1 MLGEMINWKLRS
13 TKFSILMKKNERA
26 TLLVVIATG
35 ISSIVVQLIIIRE
48 FLAQFHGNEF
58 IISLILFNWLI
69 LGGIGT
75 LVAHLITPR
84 YWGPSS
90 SRLCWLSF
98 ILAALSVILIYIIR
112 ELRDFFFVHGSS
124 VGFYPTLAY
133 IFLTIAPYC
142 LLIGFILPYSLF
154 VLRAE
159 TPDYSGTRIYITDNI
174 GDITGGALFSFALVF
189 LVTPLKAILISNL
202 PLVATSFLLFS
213 LTGKQ
218 RKYLKMMIGAAII
231 LFVFAAGIFFEPFS
245 LEPSEGKLVHYRES
259 RYGRIAVH
267 QDNGQYTLFTDGV
280 PVFSN
285 QNQSIAEET
294 IHYPLAQLDNPQSVL
309 LISGEGGIMKELKKH
324 GLKTVD
330 YVELDPGITAV
341 LFKFGLIENIEGLNV
356 INQDG
361 RAFLADSDN
370 IYDAIILNLPEPDTF
385 QINRFF
391 TDQFFSLVKRHLAP
405 DGVLSF
411 SMEGYDN
418 YLAEP
423 QRQKLSSLYNTV
435 KNNFKHILLM
445 PGLKIF
451 FLCRDI
457 SIKTDIP
464 ARLAEKDI
472 MTRYIRGYYDG
483 NLTKERIS
491 DLNDLMDPNTP
502 KNSDDSPLLMR
513 LMFSQWFAKFSTSP
527 VGFIAV
533 LAGLTII
540 YLFRIKR
547 EEFVLFSTGAMTMGS
562 EILIIFAFQ
571 IFYGYIYFQIGL
583 IITIFLAGLL
593 PGALLGDRLREGGKQ
608 ILVLTDGLLITLIG
622 ILILA
627 LKIGGDRL
635 PSFFFLVFGFMISLA
650 CGFQFPVALHLGG
663 GGNSAVTR
671 SFSADLIGA
680 ACGILI
686 TSLILLPYLGL
697 IWAAT
702 GLIFLKLASLIVIG
716 TYHEKYK
723 QKGFSL
729 L

>member
-1 MLGEMINWKLRS
+1 
-13 TKFSILMKKNERA
+13 MKKNERA
-26 TLLVVIATG
+26 TLLIVIAAG
-35 ISSIVVQLIIIRE
+35 ISSIVVQLITIRE

-58 IISLILFNWLI
+58 VISLIFFNWLI

-84 YWGPSS
+84 YWEPSS
-90 SRLCWLSF
+90 GRLCRLSF
-98 ILAALSVILIYIIR
+98 ILAALSVIQIYSIR
-112 ELRDFFFVHGSS
+112 VLRDFFFVHGSS

-189 LVTPLKAILISNL
+189 LVTPLKAIFIANL
-202 PLVATSFLLFS
+202 PLVAASFLLFS

-218 RKYLKMMIGAAII
+218 RKYLKIIPGAAIT
-231 LFVFAAGIFFEPFS
+231 LLVLAAGIFFEPFS
-245 LEPSEGKLVHYRES
+245 LAPSEGKLVHYRES

-267 QDNGQYTLFTDGV
+267 QDNGQYTLLADGV
-280 PVFSN
+280 PVFST

-294 IHYPLAQLDNPQSVL
+294 IHYPLAQLDNPQRIL

-330 YVELDPGITAV
+330 YVELDPGITDV
-341 LFKFGLIENIEGLNV
+341 QFKFGLIENIEGLNV

-361 RAFLADSDN
+361 RAFLADSDK

-385 QINRFF
+385 QVNRFF
-391 TDQFFSLVKRHLAP
+391 TDQFFSLVKKHLAR

-435 KNNFKHILLM
+435 KNHFKHVLLM

-464 ARLAEKDI
+464 ARLAEKGI
-472 MTRYIRGYYDG
+472 IARYIRGYYYG

-491 DLNDLMDPNTP
+491 DLNNLMDPNTP

-513 LMFSQWFAKFSTSP
+513 LM
-527 VGFIAV
+527 
-533 LAGLTII
+533 
-540 YLFRIKR
+540 Y
-547 EEFVLFSTGAMTMGS
+547 
-562 EILIIFAFQ
+562 
-571 IFYGYIYFQIGL
+571 
-583 IITIFLAGLL
+583 
-593 PGALLGDRLREGGKQ
+593 
-608 ILVLTDGLLITLIG
+608 
-622 ILILA
+622 
-627 LKIGGDRL
+627 
-635 PSFFFLVFGFMISLA
+635 
-650 CGFQFPVALHLGG
+650 
-663 GGNSAVTR
+663 
-671 SFSADLIGA
+671 
-680 ACGILI
+680 
-686 TSLILLPYLGL
+686 
-697 IWAAT
+697 
-702 GLIFLKLASLIVIG
+702 
-716 TYHEKYK
+716 
-723 QKGFSL
+723 
-729 L
+729 

>member
-1 MLGEMINWKLRS
+1 
-13 TKFSILMKKNERA
+13 MKKNERA

-35 ISSIVVQLIIIRE
+35 ISSIVVQLITIRE

-58 IISLILFNWLI
+58 VISLILFNWLI

-84 YWGPSS
+84 YWEPSS
-90 SRLCWLSF
+90 SRLCRLSF
-98 ILAALSVILIYIIR
+98 ILAALSVIQIYIIR
-112 ELRDFFFVHGSS
+112 GLRDFFFVHGSS

-189 LVTPLKAILISNL
+189 LVTPLKAIFIANL
-202 PLVATSFLLFS
+202 PLVAASFLLFS

-218 RKYLKMMIGAAII
+218 RKYLKIIPGAAIT
-231 LFVFAAGIFFEPFS
+231 LLVLSAGVFFEPFS
-245 LEPSEGKLVHYRES
+245 LAPSEGKLVHYRES

-267 QDNGQYTLFTDGV
+267 QDNGQHTLFTDGV
-280 PVFSN
+280 PVFST

-341 LFKFGLIENIEGLNV
+341 QFKFGLIENIEGLNV

-361 RAFLADSDN
+361 RAFLADSDK

-385 QINRFF
+385 QVNRFF
-391 TDQFFSLVKRHLAP
+391 TDQFFSLVKKHLAP

-423 QRQKLSSLYNTV
+423 QRQKLSSIYNTV
-435 KNNFKHILLM
+435 KNHFKHVLLM

-464 ARLAEKDI
+464 ARLAEKGI
-472 MTRYIRGYYDG
+472 IARYIRGYYYG

-491 DLNDLMDPNTP
+491 GLNNLMDSNTP

-513 LMFSQWFAKFSTSP
+513 LMFSQWFAKFSSSP
-527 VGFIAV
+527 VGFIAG

-583 IITIFLAGLL
+583 IITVFLAGLL

-608 ILVLTDGLLITLIG
+608 ILVLTDGLLIVLMG
-622 ILILA
+622 VLILA
-627 LKIGGDRL
+627 LKMGGDSL
-635 PSFFFLVFGFMISLA
+635 PSFFFLVFGFMVSLA

-680 ACGILI
+680 ACGTLI
-686 TSLILLPYLGL
+686 TSLILLPYFGI
-697 IWAAT
+697 IWATA

-716 TYHEKYK
+716 TPKLSNFLRRYVLR
-723 QKGFSL
+723 S
-729 L
+729 

>member
-1 MLGEMINWKLRS
+1 
-13 TKFSILMKKNERA
+13 MKKNERA

-35 ISSIVVQLIIIRE
+35 ISSIVVQLITIRE

-58 IISLILFNWLI
+58 VISLILFSWLI

-84 YWGPSS
+84 YWQPSS

-98 ILAALSVILIYIIR
+98 ILAALSAIQIFIIR
-112 ELRDFFFVHGSS
+112 ELRDFFFIHGSS

-142 LLIGFILPYSLF
+142 LLVGFILPYSLF

-189 LVTPLKAILISNL
+189 LVTPFKAIFIANL
-202 PLVATSFLLFS
+202 PLVAASFLLFS
-213 LTGKQ
+213 STGRQ
-218 RKYLKMMIGAAII
+218 RKYLKIISGAAIT
-231 LFVFAAGIFFEPFS
+231 LLVLATGIFFEPFS
-245 LEPSEGKLVHYRES
+245 LAPSEGKLVHYHES

-267 QDNGQYTLFTDGV
+267 QDNGQYTLFIDGV

-285 QNQSIAEET
+285 QNQSIAEEA
-294 IHYPLAQLDNPQSVL
+294 IHYPLAQLDNPQSAL

-341 LFKFGLIENIEGLNV
+341 QFKFGLIENIEGLNV

-361 RAFLADSDN
+361 RAFLADSDK

-385 QINRFF
+385 QVNRFF
-391 TDQFFSLVKRHLAP
+391 TDQFFSLVKRRLAP
-405 DGVLSF
+405 EGVLSF

-418 YLAEP
+418 YLAESH
-423 QRQKLSSLYNTV
+423 RQKLSSLYNTV
-435 KNNFKHILLM
+435 KNHFKHVLLM

-464 ARLAEKDI
+464 ARLEEKGI
-472 MTRYIRGYYDG
+472 NTLYIRGYYYG

-491 DLNDLMDPNTP
+491 GLNDLMDPNTP
-502 KNSDDSPLLMR
+502 KNSDNSPLLMR
-513 LMFSQWFAKFSTSP
+513 LMFSQWFAKFSSSP
-527 VGFIAV
+527 VGFIAALIV
-533 LAGLTII
+533 LTLI

-562 EILIIFAFQ
+562 EILVIFAFQ

-583 IITIFLAGLL
+583 IVTVFLAGLL
-593 PGALLGDRLREGGKQ
+593 PGALLGDRLREKGKQ
-608 ILVLTDGLLITLIG
+608 ILVLTDGLLITMMG

-635 PSFFFLVFGFMISLA
+635 PVFFFLVFGFMVSLA

-663 GGNSAVTR
+663 SGNSAVTR

-680 ACGILI
+680 ACGTLI
-686 TSLILLPYLGL
+686 TSLVLLPYFGL
-697 IWAAT
+697 IWAAA
-702 GLIFLKLASLIVIG
+702 GLIGLKLASLIVIG
-716 TYHEKYK
+716 THNEKYK

>member
-1 MLGEMINWKLRS
+1 
-13 TKFSILMKKNERA
+13 MKKNERA
-26 TLLVVIATG
+26 ILLVVIANG
-35 ISSIVVQLIIIRE
+35 IASIVVQLITIRE

-58 IISLILFNWLI
+58 VISLILFNWLI
-69 LGGIGT
+69 LGGMGT

-84 YWGPSS
+84 YWKPSS

-98 ILAALSVILIYIIR
+98 ILVALSVIQIYIIR

-133 IFLTIAPYC
+133 IFLAIAPYC

-174 GDITGGALFSFALVF
+174 GDIAGGALFSFALVF
-189 LVTPLKAILISNL
+189 LVTPLKAIFIANL
-202 PLVATSFLLFS
+202 LLVAASFLLFS
-213 LTGKQ
+213 LTGTQ
-218 RKYLKMMIGAAII
+218 RKYLKIITGTAIT
-231 LFVFAAGIFFEPFS
+231 LLVLAAGIFFEPFS
-245 LEPSEGKLVHYRES
+245 LAPSEGKLVHYRES

-280 PVFSN
+280 PVFSS

-341 LFKFGLIENIEGLNV
+341 QFNFGLIENIEGLNV

-361 RAFLADSDN
+361 RAFLVDSDK
-370 IYDAIILNLPEPDTF
+370 IYDVIILNLPEPDTF
-385 QINRFF
+385 QVNRFF
-391 TDQFFSLVKRHLAP
+391 TDQFFSLVKRHLAL

-435 KNNFKHILLM
+435 KGHFKNVLLM

-464 ARLAEKDI
+464 ARLAEKGI
-472 MTRYIRGYYDG
+472 NTRYIRGYYYG

-491 DLNDLMDPNTP
+491 NLNDLMDPNTP

-527 VGFIAV
+527 AGFIAV

-571 IFYGYIYFQIGL
+571 IFYGFIYFQIGL
-583 IITIFLAGLL
+583 IITVFLAGLL
-593 PGALLGDRLREGGKQ
+593 PGAFLGYRLREGGKQ
-608 ILVLTDGLLITLIG
+608 RLVMIDGLLITMMG
-622 ILILA
+622 IFILA
-627 LKIGGDRL
+627 LKMGGDHL
-635 PSFFFLVFGFMISLA
+635 PSFFFLVFGFIVSLA

-686 TSLILLPYLGL
+686 TSLVLLPYFGL
-697 IWAAT
+697 IWAAA

-716 TYHEKYK
+716 RYNENYK

>member
-330 YVELDPGITAV
+330 YVELDPRITAV

>member
-1 MLGEMINWKLRS
+1 
-13 TKFSILMKKNERA
+13 MKKNERA

>member
-1 MLGEMINWKLRS
+1 
-13 TKFSILMKKNERA
+13 MKKNERA

-35 ISSIVVQLIIIRE
+35 ISSVAVQLITIRE

-58 IISLILFNWLI
+58 VISLILFSWLI

-84 YWGPSS
+84 YWQPSS

-98 ILAALSVILIYIIR
+98 ILAALSAVQIFIIR
-112 ELRDFFFVHGSS
+112 ELRDFFFIHGSS

-142 LLIGFILPYSLF
+142 LLLGFILPYSLF

-189 LVTPLKAILISNL
+189 LVTPFKGIFIAGL
-202 PLVATSFLLFS
+202 PLVIASFLLFS
-213 LTGKQ
+213 STRKQ
-218 RKYLKMMIGAAII
+218 RKYLKIIIGAAIT
-231 LFVFAAGIFFEPFS
+231 LLVLVMGISFEPFS
-245 LEPSEGKLVHYRES
+245 LAPSEGKLVYYHES

-267 QDNGQYTLFTDGV
+267 QDNGQYTLFIGGV

-309 LISGEGGIMKELKKH
+309 LISGEGGIMKELKKY

-330 YVELDPGITAV
+330 YVELDPDIISV
-341 LFKFGLIENIEGLNV
+341 QFKFGLIENIEGLNV

-361 RAFLADSDN
+361 RAFLADSDK
-370 IYDAIILNLPEPDTF
+370 IYDIIILNLPEPDTF
-385 QINRFF
+385 QVNRFF
-391 TDQFFSLVKRHLAP
+391 TDQFFSLVKRRLAP

-435 KNNFKHILLM
+435 KNHFKHVLLM

-457 SIKTDIP
+457 SIQTDIP
-464 ARLAEKDI
+464 ARLAEKGI
-472 MTRYIRGYYDG
+472 ITQYISGYYYG
-483 NLTKERIS
+483 NITKERIS

-502 KNSDDSPLLMR
+502 KNSDDSPFLMR
-513 LMFSQWFAKFSTSP
+513 MMFSQWFAKFSTSP
-527 VGFIAV
+527 VGFIAALIV
-533 LAGLTII
+533 LTII
-540 YLFRIKR
+540 YLLRIKR
-547 EEFVLFSTGAMTMGS
+547 EEFVLFSTGSMTMGS
-562 EILIIFAFQ
+562 EILVIFAFQ
-571 IFYGYIYFQIGL
+571 IFYGYIYFQIGM
-583 IITIFLAGLL
+583 IVTIFLAGLL
-593 PGALLGDRLREGGKQ
+593 PGALLGDRLREKGKQ
-608 ILVLTDGLLITLIG
+608 ILVLTDGLLITMMG

-627 LKIGGDRL
+627 LKMGGDRL
-635 PSFFFLVFGFMISLA
+635 PPFFFLVFGFMVSLA

-680 ACGILI
+680 ACGTLI
-686 TSLILLPYLGL
+686 TSLVLLPYFGL
-697 IWAAT
+697 IWAAA

-716 TYHEKYK
+716 THNEKYK
-723 QKGFSL
+723 QAGFSL

>member
-1 MLGEMINWKLRS
+1 
-13 TKFSILMKKNERA
+13 MKKNERS

-35 ISSIVVQLIIIRE
+35 ISSIVVQLITIRE

-58 IISLILFNWLI
+58 VISLILFNWLI

-84 YWGPSS
+84 YWEPSS
-90 SRLCWLSF
+90 SRLCRLSF
-98 ILAALSVILIYIIR
+98 ILAALAVIQIYIIR
-112 ELRDFFFVHGSS
+112 GLRDFFFVHGSS

-189 LVTPLKAILISNL
+189 LVTPLKAIFIANL
-202 PLVATSFLLFS
+202 PLVAASFLLFS
-213 LTGKQ
+213 LTVKQ
-218 RKYLKMMIGAAII
+218 RKYLKIIPGAAIT
-231 LFVFAAGIFFEPFS
+231 LLVLAAGIFFEPFS
-245 LEPSEGKLVHYRES
+245 LAPSEGKLVHYRES

-267 QDNGQYTLFTDGV
+267 QDNGQYTLLTDGV
-280 PVFSN
+280 PVFST

-294 IHYPLAQLDNPQSVL
+294 IHYPLAQLDNPQRVL

-330 YVELDPGITAV
+330 YVELDPEITAV
-341 LFKFGLIENIEGLNV
+341 QFKFGLIENIEGLNV

-361 RAFLADSDN
+361 RAFLADSDK

-385 QINRFF
+385 QVNRFF
-391 TDQFFSLVKRHLAP
+391 TDQFFSLVKKRLAP

-418 YLAEP
+418 YIAEP

-435 KNNFKHILLM
+435 RNHFKHILLM

-464 ARLAEKDI
+464 ARLAEKGI
-472 MTRYIRGYYDG
+472 IARYIRGYYYG

-491 DLNDLMDPNTP
+491 DLNNLMDPNTP

-527 VGFIAV
+527 VGFIV
-533 LAGLTII
+533 GLAGLTII

-583 IITIFLAGLL
+583 IVTVFLAGLL

-608 ILVLTDGLLITLIG
+608 ILVLTDGLLITLMG

-627 LKIGGDRL
+627 LKIGGDHL

-686 TSLILLPYLGL
+686 TSLILLPYFGL
-697 IWAAT
+697 IWAAA

-716 TYHEKYK
+716 TYDENYK

>member
-1 MLGEMINWKLRS
+1 
-13 TKFSILMKKNERA
+13 MKKNERA

-330 YVELDPGITAV
+330 YVELDPRITAV

>member
-1 MLGEMINWKLRS
+1 
-13 TKFSILMKKNERA
+13 MKKNERA
-26 TLLVVIATG
+26 TLLVVIAAG
-35 ISSIVVQLIIIRE
+35 ISSIVVQLITIRE

-58 IISLILFNWLI
+58 VISLILFNWLI

-84 YWGPSS
+84 YWEASS
-90 SRLCWLSF
+90 SRLCRLSF
-98 ILAALSVILIYIIR
+98 ILAALSVIQIYSIR

-189 LVTPLKAILISNL
+189 LVTPLKAIFIANL
-202 PLVATSFLLFS
+202 PLVAASFLLFS

-218 RKYLKMMIGAAII
+218 RKYLKIITGAAIT
-231 LFVFAAGIFFEPFS
+231 LLVLAAGIFFEPFS
-245 LEPSEGKLVHYRES
+245 LAPSEGKLVHYRES

-267 QDNGQYTLFTDGV
+267 QDNGQYTLLTDGV
-280 PVFSN
+280 PVFST

-294 IHYPLAQLDNPQSVL
+294 IHYPLAQLDNPQRVL

-341 LFKFGLIENIEGLNV
+341 QFKFGLIENIEGLNV

-361 RAFLADSDN
+361 RAFLADSDK

-385 QINRFF
+385 QVNRFF

-435 KNNFKHILLM
+435 KNHFKHVLLM

-464 ARLAEKDI
+464 ARLAEKGI
-472 MTRYIRGYYDG
+472 IARYIRGYYYG

-491 DLNDLMDPNTP
+491 DLNNLMDPNTP

-527 VGFIAV
+527 VGFIAG

-583 IITIFLAGLL
+583 IITVFLAGLL
-593 PGALLGDRLREGGKQ
+593 PGAMLGDRLREGGKQ
-608 ILVLTDGLLITLIG
+608 ILVLTDGLLITLMG

-627 LKIGGDRL
+627 LKIGGDHL
-635 PSFFFLVFGFMISLA
+635 PSFFFLVFGFIISLA

-686 TSLILLPYLGL
+686 TSLILLPYFGL
-697 IWAAT
+697 IWAAA

-716 TYHEKYK
+716 APELSNFLRRYVLR
-723 QKGFSL
+723 S
-729 L
+729 

>member
-1 MLGEMINWKLRS
+1 
-13 TKFSILMKKNERA
+13 MKKNECA
-26 TLLVVIATG
+26 TLLVIVATG
-35 ISSIVVQLIIIRE
+35 ISSVAVQLITIRE

-58 IISLILFNWLI
+58 VISLILSSWLI

-75 LVAHLITPR
+75 LVAHLITPH
-84 YWGPSS
+84 YWQPSS

-98 ILAALSVILIYIIR
+98 ILVALSAIQIFIIR

-133 IFLTIAPYC
+133 IFFTIAPYC
-142 LLIGFILPYSLF
+142 LLVGFVLPYSLF
-154 VLRAE
+154 VLRAK
-159 TPDYSGTRIYITDNI
+159 TPDYSGARIYITDNI

-189 LVTPLKAILISNL
+189 LVTPFEAIFLAGL
-202 PLVATSFLLFS
+202 PLVVASFLLFS
-213 LTGKQ
+213 ATGRQ
-218 RKYLKMMIGAAII
+218 RKYLKIISGAAIT
-231 LFVFAAGIFFEPFS
+231 LLVLATGIFFEPFS
-245 LEPSEGKLVHYRES
+245 LEPSEGKLVHYHES

-267 QDNGQYTLFTDGV
+267 QDNGQRTLFIDGV
-280 PVFSN
+280 PIFSN

-294 IHYPLAQLDNPQSVL
+294 IHYPLAQLDNPQRVL

-330 YVELDPGITAV
+330 YVELDPDITSV
-341 LFKFGLIENIEGLNV
+341 QFKFGLIENIEGLNV

-361 RAFLADSDN
+361 RAFLADSDK
-370 IYDAIILNLPEPDTF
+370 IYDIIILNLPEPDTF
-385 QINRFF
+385 QANRFF
-391 TDQFFSLVKRHLAP
+391 TDQFFSLVKRRLAP

-435 KNNFKHILLM
+435 KNHFKHVLLM

-457 SIKTDIP
+457 SIQTDIP
-464 ARLAEKDI
+464 ARLAEKGI
-472 MTRYIRGYYDG
+472 ITQYISGYYYG
-483 NLTKERIS
+483 NITKERIS
-491 DLNDLMDPNTP
+491 DLNNLMDPNTP
-502 KNSDDSPLLMR
+502 KNSDNSPLLMR
-513 LMFSQWFAKFSTSP
+513 MMFSQWFAKFSSSP
-527 VGFIAV
+527 VGFIAALIV
-533 LAGLTII
+533 LTLI

-562 EILIIFAFQ
+562 EILVIFAFQ

-583 IITIFLAGLL
+583 IVTVFLAGLL
-593 PGALLGDRLREGGKQ
+593 PGALLGDRLREKGKQ
-608 ILVLTDGLLITLIG
+608 ILVLTDGLLITMMG

-627 LKIGGDRL
+627 LKMGGDRL
-635 PSFFFLVFGFMISLA
+635 PPFFFLVFGFMVSLA

-680 ACGILI
+680 ACGTLI
-686 TSLILLPYLGL
+686 TSLVLLPYFGL
-697 IWAAT
+697 IWAAA
-702 GLIFLKLASLIVIG
+702 GLIFLKLASLVVIG
-716 TYHEKYK
+716 TPKLSDFLRRYVLRY
-723 QKGFSL
+723 
-729 L
+729 